1 MSLTDERIMELAKL
15 NCSIHGHVFP
25 TQFARAIEA
34 EATKPK
40 EHEPLGPATTEDQAI
55 YDSITA
61 SYFQS
66 GALDWMQ
73 NIDSAIKEP
82 AFQEARALMGTEN
95 YGQDVALLQSLRH
108 VRSRMLQATKPQ
120 EPVVWNDGYP
130 TNPWDSEWFIAKTK
144 YGDKV
149 VLRKLP
155 DEYTYDFTTADG
167 TYMKKENITKWM
179 QFPESEFIAPHP
191 VSDMD
196 ILDIVLKIS
205 EEMGLEDDE
214 ANLEFAQRVLAEAT
228 PQHCPKC
235 ADLQSEF
242 TAFHNIAHD
251 RFAKLQAKCAEL
263 EAELLNKEGM
273 TLVTKEDAENYC
285 RILSLLGMEE
295 EGSPIEGVEH
305 LISLRDGMTCGDCN
319 DTGWL
324 ENREEGRYPCTC
336 MTEAEPYQILEA
348 KCAELEAKVE
358 QLKMVPMKYRRME
371 FNAQLQRENMELRV
385 ERDALAAQLNRVRRA
400 LDAEP

>member
-34 EATKPK
+34 ELCGADAIGGKCCLPRGHNMGNLDIPSNHQAEATKPCACGDSSLQGVF
-40 EHEPLGPATTEDQAI
+40 HRHDGPCYIAVE
-55 YDSITA
+55 
-61 SYFQS
+61 
-66 GALDWMQ
+66 
-73 NIDSAIKEP
+73 E
-82 AFQEARALMGTEN
+82 
-95 YGQDVALLQSLRH
+95 
-108 VRSRMLQATKPQ
+108 ATKPQ
-120 EPVVWNDGYP
+120 EPVAEVVWFDPLLSDQPLKAGKIIDG
-130 TNPWDSEWFIAKTK
+130 S
-144 YGDKV
+144 
-149 VLRKLP
+149 LRFMDAVEIGTQL
-155 DEYTYDFTTADG
+155 YT
-167 TYMKKENITKWM
+167 
-179 QFPESEFIAPHP
+179 APQP
-191 VSDMD
+191 C
-196 ILDIVLKIS
+196 L
-205 EEMGLEDDE
+205 
-214 ANLEFAQRVLAEAT
+214 
-228 PQHCPKC
+228 KC
-235 ADLQSEF
+235 ADAEQLHYKEMAERTVQVEF
-242 TAFHNIAHD
+242 LLAAHTD
-251 RFAKLQAKCAEL
+251 LQAKCAEL

-273 TLVTKEDAENYC
+273 ALVTKEDAENYC